1 MRGADAMFFKK
12 PSMSGFLIEG
22 AHRVEPLL
30 LNREAVKKVG
40 FYLFQ
45 WLRFKALGVRQLFYL
60 F

>member
-45 WLRFKALGVRQLFYL
+45 WLPNLPGRRMTENN
-60 F
+60 